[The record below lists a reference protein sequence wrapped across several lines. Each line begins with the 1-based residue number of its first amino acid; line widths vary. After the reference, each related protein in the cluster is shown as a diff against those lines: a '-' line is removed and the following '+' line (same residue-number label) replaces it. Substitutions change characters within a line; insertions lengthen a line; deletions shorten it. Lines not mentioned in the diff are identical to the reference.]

1 MIYFTSD
8 QHFWHTRI
16 IEFCDRPFKTVEEMN
31 EKIVWL
37 YNSIVC
43 PDDTVYHLGD
53 FSMAFRPVET
63 FLPRLNGIKHFIS
76 GNHDFC
82 HPAHKKGKKDLERWK
97 QKYIE
102 CGFSSVKEEDSME
115 INGQKVLLHHMPY
128 RNLEPGPHGEKYS
141 QFRLENKGL
150 WLLHGHVHEKWLKK
164 NKMLNVGVDRHLF
177 QPISIDRIVE
187 LMSHEGDIL

>member
-8 QHFWHTRI
+8 QHFFHTNVIR
-16 IEFCDRPFKTVEEMN
+16 FCDRPFKTVEEMN
-31 EKIVWL
+31 EKIVYF
-37 YNSIVC
+37 YNTIVY
-43 PDDTVYHLGD
+43 PEDTVYHLGD

-63 FLPRLNGIKHFIS
+63 FVPRLNGIKHLIS

-82 HPAHKKGKKDLERWK
+82 HPAHKKGKKDLEKWK
-97 QKYIE
+97 QKYIDA
-102 CGFSSVKEEDSME
+102 GFSSVKEEDSIE

-150 WLLHGHVHEKWLKK
+150 WLLHGHVHEKWKTK
-164 NKMLNVGVDRHLF
+164 EKMINVGVDVWDF
-177 QPISIDRIVE
+177 KPISIDVISRMIT
-187 LMSHEGDIL
+187 